1 MNGAVSTLLTL
12 AAFLVGSGAAIW
24 LVGRLLRRWA
34 RGRRTERRVH
44 IEDALKHLHHGE
56 ATDKPASLE
65 SLAGVL
71 RISRN
76 RAVGLIE
83 RLEELGLVR
92 SADGG
97 LRLTDEGRRDALRI
111 VRVHRLLERYLA
123 ERTGVAEARWHEE
136 ADRREHLLTPRQIDA
151 LAAEMGDPRF
161 DPHGSPIP
169 TKAGD
174 VGPTLGRPL
183 VGLAPGTHAVI
194 VSIED
199 EPEVVYA
206 QLVAERLIVGTPL
219 RVLESEPERIRV
231 DAFGEEHVLAPL
243 LAANVFVRTLAAAPP
258 GPDTWEYLSGLA
270 IGRSAKVVD
279 ISPVCRGPQRR
290 RLLDLGLVPGTVV
303 RAELASPGGDPTGYL
318 VRGAVIALRRSQA
331 ELIRVEPMEY
341 GAA

>member
-1 MNGAVSTLLTL
+1 MGGSLSDFVTIAAV
-12 AAFLVGSGAAIW
+12 VGVAVAAIW
-24 LVGRLLRRWA
+24 LVRRVLRRLA
-34 RGRRTERRVH
+34 HGRQSVRRVLV
-44 IEDALKHLHHGE
+44 EDALKHLRHCESTG
-56 ATDKPASLE
+56 KPASLE
-65 SLAGVL
+65 GLSGVL
-71 RISRN
+71 QISRN
-76 RAVGLIE
+76 EAVE
-83 RLEELGLVR
+83 VVRRLESLGLVQ

-97 LRLTDEGRRDALRI
+97 LRLTDVGRRDALRI

-123 ERTGVAEARWHEE
+123 DRTGVDEVRWHEE
-136 ADRREHLLTPRQIDA
+136 ADRREHLLSSEQIDR

-169 TKAGD
+169 TASGD
-174 VGPTLGRPL
+174 VGPAPGQSL
-183 VGLAPGTHAVI
+183 VELPPGTHAV
-194 VSIED
+194 VVAVED

-206 QLVAERLIVGTPL
+206 QLVAEGLTVGTPL
-219 RVLESEPERIRV
+219 RVLDTGPKRIRV
-231 DAFGEEHVLAPL
+231 EALGEEHVLAPL
-243 LAANVFVRTLAAAPP
+243 LAANVFVRRLAAAPP
-258 GPDTWEYLSGLA
+258 GPDTWEYLSELA

-331 ELIRVEPMEY
+331 RLIRVEPVEK